1 MKLWPF
7 SKKTAPAAAPIE
19 TKASGTSMPEDWLT
33 ELFTGSVIGS
43 PAVSAATALTVPAVS
58 AAVRTISEAA
68 ATLEIIVERKDGE
81 NWVQDD
87 DHPAAVLLRGDV
99 NDWTSG
105 FELVRD
111 LVSEA
116 LTKDAGGLAWVNRV
130 GEKPMEIIHYDP
142 GTITVQTVETGE
154 PTFHLNGKPLN
165 PADVIHLRGPFSRSP
180 LTLAR
185 EAIGAAM
192 NMEMHA
198 SRTFAN
204 GAKPGGVLSIE
215 GKLNAETAARIGQA
229 WKAAH
234 GGTKTGGVAVLDNN
248 GKYQP
253 VTLTS
258 TDAQFIE
265 NRRFQIEEIARAF
278 NISVTLLG
286 DLTRATWSNLES
298 KNREFLV
305 YTLEPWLKA
314 LEGALRRALFTPEER
329 REWRIRFD
337 RDDLTRADL
346 GVRAT
351 AYSSL
356 VSSRVYNPNELRAW
370 DGMPP
375 YKGGDEFVNP
385 AITPGAAANDNK
397 PKPKPKEA
405 AA

>member
-1 MKLWPF
+1 VKLWPF
-7 SKKTAPAAAPIE
+7 SKPPAPVAPVE
-19 TKASGTSMPEDWLT
+19 TKASGTSVPEDWLL
-33 ELFTGSVIGS
+33 ELFTGSVVGS

-58 AAVRTISEAA
+58 AAVRTISEAC
-68 ATLEIIVERKDGE
+68 ATLEIVVERKDGD
-81 NWVQDD
+81 NWKQDN

-105 FELVRD
+105 FELIRD

-130 GEKPMEIIHYDP
+130 GGKPMEIIHYDP
-142 GTITVQTVETGE
+142 GSITVQTVETGE

-165 PADVIHLRGPFSRSP
+165 PADVIHLRGAFSRCP

-185 EAIGAAM
+185 EAIGAALS
-192 NMEMHA
+192 MEMHA
-198 SRTFAN
+198 SRIFAN

-215 GKLNAETAARIGQA
+215 GKLTAEAATRIGAA

-248 GKYQP
+248 GKYMP
-253 VTLTS
+253 VSLTS

-305 YTLEPWLKA
+305 YTLEPWLQA

-329 REWRIRFD
+329 RELRIRFE
-337 RDDLTRADL
+337 RDDLTRASIGD
-346 GVRAT
+346 RAT

-356 VSSRVYNPNELRAW
+356 ISSRVVNPNEARAW
-370 DGMPP
+370 EGLPP
-375 YKGGDEFVNP
+375 YNEGDTFANP

>member
-1 MKLWPF
+1 MWPF
-7 SKKTAPAAAPIE
+7 SRKSAPVAETIE
-19 TKASGTSMPEDWLT
+19 TKASGTSVPEDWLT
-33 ELFTGSVIGS
+33 ELFTGSVVGT

-68 ATLEIIVERKDGE
+68 ATLEVIVERKDGE
-81 NWVQDD
+81 TWVQDD

-375 YKGGDEFVNP
+375 YEGGDEFVNP

-397 PKPKPKEA
+397 PKPKTKEA
-405 AA
+405 A

>member
-1 MKLWPF
+1 LWPF
-7 SKKTAPAAAPIE
+7 SRKSAPVAETIE
-19 TKASGTSMPEDWLT
+19 TKASGTSVPEDWLT
-33 ELFTGSVIGS
+33 ELFTGSVVGT

-68 ATLEIIVERKDGE
+68 ATLEVIVERKDGE
-81 NWVQDD
+81 TWVQDD

-375 YKGGDEFVNP
+375 YEGGDEFVNP

-397 PKPKPKEA
+397 PKPKTKEA
-405 AA
+405 A